1 MTELELPTRYETLQ
15 RLGEGGGGE
24 VWAVRDRHTQEKLA
38 LKMLSPTASER
49 EMTALVR
56 EAVALSGLEGLGV
69 PRVVRFGRLPK
80 SGRPFML
87 RELVEGQSL
96 QALIETGDS
105 DAATRALVRAADQ
118 VTLLHR
124 AGMLHGDIKPHN
136 IIVEANGRATLV
148 DLGLAAPWRE
158 TGTRPEGLTPRYAAP
173 ELLEGKPLTVR
184 AEVYALG
191 VTIADIIA
199 AASKTMNP
207 RVRRELMDVSAR
219 ATAVDP
225 RERHPSADELATAI
239 RRAGGLKAASSRHDA
254 HEVWPVL
261 GIDAISSQL
270 QHSVAKLSRGKK
282 LWLDGPLGSGR
293 SVLLRRLAW
302 SIGVEGRPLVWID
315 DHVVE
320 DAAALEA
327 ELVEFEGKG
336 GVTILID
343 DAHLLPERGLELI
356 KQLNSEGA
364 RLVIV
369 GDSELQ
375 AGAKRFEVPRLEQ
388 HHAEELVRRA
398 MPSLT
403 GRLLA
408 HVVNASNGRPGALR
422 GLVETLAAQPVA
434 SEADIDRALAG
445 ESSAPGSDLPQS
457 PYERAVYFLERGR
470 FNDAAQAMDEVDRL
484 KAEGESTTVPN
495 TPESRSE
502 RLALET
508 LRARLE
514 LGLGDSTS
522 ALSRLEKVA
531 GLAKERRGTHEAKLW
546 MLYVGRAYVATGD
559 YSRALEVLAQL
570 VDEDGPLGA
579 EASAFHGLGAAYL
592 GNTEQALA
600 DLESAVRRA
609 REHDAPRVEA
619 VALVSRGLVLQR
631 DDRIE
636 EAREAYEQCIV
647 AGERAG
653 DAGLLS
659 TAQLNLAGLLKVSGD
674 VAGAIEHFE
683 AAVDMGRRSGRR
695 STTRNA
701 LLNLANTDLYLG
713 RLARARRASSFL
725 EEQRSSLP
733 PVLNAQLSGLQAELA
748 SRVGEVD
755 RAVRLYEGCAAAYEA
770 VGRGIDSAEAR
781 LEGVLIAS
789 RAEAPDTAE
798 LERQLDQARE
808 ALATAPAHRPLYML
822 ARGRVAWV
830 AGREQQARTFVE
842 EALEAARAAGQK
854 EWVWR
859 AQEVLGEI
867 AEAGGQPTMAR
878 RHREEALAVLEEIG
892 AHLPRDLREVY
903 WNDARRRALR
913 ARVQR
918 ESMTS
923 APTDLAGFSPSPVFP
938 RSDRSLISS
947 MSLTPLERRLAHILE
962 VNAVLARE
970 RDLERLMRLVIGH
983 AIELAQAERGYLI
996 LLEQDGSL
1004 TVHTSR
1010 TRSGDETHAE
1020 FSRSIAQQVIDSGA
1034 PLVSKS
1040 AQTDA
1045 RMSGYASVHQLD
1057 LQSVA
1062 CVPIV
1067 APEGEPIGALY
1078 VETRSRPADHFE
1090 RELPTLQAFGDQA
1103 AVAIESARLL
1113 TENRRRAEELERT
1126 NERLREAQGRLQELL
1141 DQRTQRLKIA
1151 RRRLRDARETL
1162 YSHFGYMG
1170 LVGTSKPMRR
1180 VYSLID
1186 RVKDTDIAVLIT
1198 GESGTGKEVVAN
1210 AIHRAGARAK
1220 KAFLGVNCGAIPEHL
1235 LESELFGH
1243 VRGAFT
1249 GADRDRKGLF
1259 REGEGGSILL
1269 DEIGEMPQRMQAG
1282 LLRVL
1287 QDHKVRPVGG
1297 ASEEPVDV
1305 RVICATNRDLAA
1317 MVEEGTF
1324 REDLYYR
1331 IHVVEM
1337 RIPPLRE
1344 RTEDIPQLVDHF
1356 LGIFAARYKRDK
1368 KAVTRDGLK
1377 RLRGYHWPGNVRQ
1390 LEHVLLNAWV
1400 LSEKPELDQDD
1411 FDIPDGRAGSALFSS
1426 LTGSAS
1432 VTTSNHTGQRRT
1444 TTVPPSSGSSVRS
1457 SLSQH
1462 KLDERERIL
1471 QALKASNWNRVKA
1484 AELLGMPRR
1493 TFYRRLKQY
1502 GIQ

>member
-1 MTELELPTRYETLQ
+1 MSELELPTRYESLQ

-24 VWAVRDRHTQEKLA
+24 VWAVRDRHTGEKLA

-96 QALIETGDS
+96 QALIESGDS

-136 IIVEANGRATLV
+136 IIVEESGRATLV

-158 TGTRPEGLTPRYAAP
+158 TGTRPEGLTPRYASP
-173 ELLEGKPLTVR
+173 ELLDGKPLTVR

-199 AASKTMNP
+199 AGAKSMNP

-239 RRAGGLKAASSRHDA
+239 RRAAGLKGAGSRYDA
-254 HEVWPVL
+254 HDVWPVL
-261 GIDAISSQL
+261 GIDAISNQL
-270 QHSVAKLSRGKK
+270 QQRVAKLTRGKK
-282 LWLDGPLGSGR
+282 LWLDGPVGSGR

-320 DAAALEA
+320 DSAALEA
-327 ELVEFEGKG
+327 ELAEYEGKG

-343 DAHLLPERGLELI
+343 DAHLLPERGVELV
-356 KQLNSEGA
+356 KQLNADGA
-364 RLVIV
+364 RLVLV
-369 GDSELQ
+369 GDTELQ
-375 AGAKRFEVPRLEQ
+375 AGAKRFEVPSMDQ

-408 HVVNASNGRPGALR
+408 HVVSASGGRPGALR
-422 GLVETLAAQPVA
+422 GLVETLATQPVA

-445 ESSAPGSDLPQS
+445 EASAPESELPADA
-457 PYERAVYFLERGR
+457 YGRAVYFLERGR
-470 FNDAAQAMDEVDRL
+470 FNDAAQAMDEVDAA
-484 KAEGESTTVPN
+484 KSEGDSTTVPN
-495 TPESRSE
+495 TPESRTE

-559 YSRALEVLAQL
+559 YSRALEVLSQL
-570 VDEDGPLGA
+570 VNEDGPLGA

-592 GNTEQALA
+592 GNTEQALL

-609 REHDAPRVEA
+609 REYDAPRVEA

-713 RLARARRASSFL
+713 RLARARESIELL
-725 EEQRSSLP
+725 EEQRGSLP

-748 SRVGEVD
+748 SRVGDVD

-781 LEGVLIAS
+781 LEGVLTAC
-789 RAEAPDTAE
+789 RAETPDTAD

-808 ALATAPAHRPLYML
+808 ALATAPAHKPLYML
-822 ARGRVAWV
+822 ARGRTAWV

-842 EALEAARAAGQK
+842 EALEAAKAAGQK

-867 AEAGGQPTMAR
+867 AEAGGQPTLAR

-892 AHLPRDLREVY
+892 ADLPRDLREVY

-923 APTDLAGFSPSPVFP
+923 APTDLAGFTPSPVVFP
-938 RSDRSLISS
+938 RGDRSLISN
-947 MSLTPLERRLAHILE
+947 MSLTPLEQRLAHILE

-983 AIELAQAERGYLI
+983 AIDLAQAERGYLI

-1004 TVHTSR
+1004 SVHASR

-1020 FSRSIAQQVIDSGA
+1020 FSRSIAQQVIDSAA

-1078 VETRSRPADHFE
+1078 VETRNRPADHFE

-1186 RVKDTDIAVLIT
+1186 RVKDTDVAVLIT
-1198 GESGTGKEVVAN
+1198 GESGTGKEVVAQ
-1210 AIHRAGARAK
+1210 AIHRAGNRAK

-1243 VRGAFT
+1243 VRGSFT
-1249 GADRDRKGLF
+1249 SADRDRKGLF
-1259 REGEGGSILL
+1259 REGEGGTILL
-1269 DEIGEMPQRMQAG
+1269 DEIGEMPQRMQSG

-1287 QDHKVRPVGG
+1287 QEHKVRPVGG

-1317 MVEEGTF
+1317 MVEEGSF

-1344 RTEDIPQLVDHF
+1344 RSEDIPQLVDHF

-1400 LSEKPELDQDD
+1400 LSEKPELEVED
-1411 FDIPDGRAGSALFSS
+1411 FDIPDGRAGSAIFSS
-1426 LTGSAS
+1426 LTGSAAS
-1432 VTTSNHTGQRRT
+1432 TTSNNGRRT

>member
-1 MTELELPTRYETLQ
+1 MSELELPARYASLQ

-24 VWAVRDRHTQEKLA
+24 VWAVRDRHTGDKLA

-56 EAVALSGLEGLGV
+56 EVVALSGLEGLGV

-87 RELVEGQSL
+87 RELVDGESL
-96 QALIETGDS
+96 QALIETGDAE
-105 DAATRALVRAADQ
+105 AATRALIRAADQ

-136 IIVEANGRATLV
+136 IIVEPSGRATLV

-199 AASKTMNP
+199 SASKTINP
-207 RVRRELMDVSAR
+207 RMRRELMDVSAR
-219 ATAVDP
+219 ATATDP

-239 RRAGGLKAASSRHDA
+239 RRAAGFKSGARHDA

-270 QHSVAKLSRGKK
+270 QQRVSKLSRGKR

-302 SIGVEGRPLVWID
+302 SLGVEGRPLVWID

-320 DAAALEA
+320 DPAAVEA
-327 ELVEFEGKG
+327 ELAEFEGKS
-336 GVTILID
+336 GVTVLID
-343 DAHLLPERGLELI
+343 DAHLLAEQALELV
-356 KQLNSEGA
+356 KALNADGA
-364 RLVIV
+364 RLVLV
-369 GDSELQ
+369 GDSELRE
-375 AGAKRFEVPRLEQ
+375 GAKRFEVPRLDQ

-408 HVVNASNGRPGALR
+408 HVVDASGGRPGALR

-445 ESSAPGSDLPQS
+445 ESSAPESELPKN
-457 PYERAVYFLERGR
+457 PFERAVYFLDRGR
-470 FNDAAQAMDEVDRL
+470 FNDAAQAMDEVDRV
-484 KAEGESTTVPN
+484 KSEGEGTTVPN
-495 TPESRSE
+495 TPESRTE
-502 RLALET
+502 RLRLET

-522 ALSRLEKVA
+522 ALSRLEKVS
-531 GLAKERRGTHEAKLW
+531 GLAKERRGTLEAKIW

-559 YSRALEVLAQL
+559 YSRALEVLVQL

-592 GNTEQALA
+592 GNTEQALE
-600 DLESAVRRA
+600 DLESAVERA
-609 REHDAPRVEA
+609 RQHDAPRVEA

-674 VAGAIEHFE
+674 IAGAIEHFE

-713 RLARARRASSFL
+713 RLARARESIELL
-725 EEQRSSLP
+725 EEQRGSLP
-733 PVLNAQLSGLQAELA
+733 PVLNAQFSGLQAELA
-748 SRVGEVD
+748 SRVGDIE
-755 RAVRLYEGCAAAYEA
+755 RAVRLYEACAAAYEA

-781 LEGVLIAS
+781 LEGVLTAC
-789 RAEAPDTAE
+789 RAEAPDTIE

-808 ALATAPAHRPLYML
+808 ALASAPAHKPLYML

-842 EALEAARAAGQK
+842 EALEAARVAGQK
-854 EWVWR
+854 EWLWR
-859 AQEVLGEI
+859 AQEVLGEV
-867 AEAGGQPTMAR
+867 AEAGGQPTLAR
-878 RHREEALAVLEEIG
+878 RHREEALTVLEEIG
-892 AHLPRDLREVY
+892 ARLPRDLREVY

-923 APTDLAGFSPSPVFP
+923 APTDLAGFSPSPTFP
-938 RSDRSLISS
+938 RADRSLISS
-947 MSLTPLERRLAHILE
+947 ISLTPLEQRLAHILE
-962 VNAVLARE
+962 VNSVLARE

-1004 TVHTSR
+1004 SVHTSR

-1078 VETRSRPADHFE
+1078 VETRNRPGDHFE
-1090 RELPTLQAFGDQA
+1090 RELPTLQAFADQA
-1103 AVAIESARLL
+1103 AVAMESARLL

-1126 NERLREAQGRLQELL
+1126 NERLREAQSRLQELL

-1186 RVKDTDIAVLIT
+1186 RVKDTDVAVLIT
-1198 GESGTGKEVVAN
+1198 GESGTGKEIVAN
-1210 AIHRAGARAK
+1210 AIHRAGPRAK

-1287 QDHKVRPVGG
+1287 QEHKVRPVGG
-1297 ASEEPVDV
+1297 ANEEAVDV

-1317 MVEEGTF
+1317 MVEDGSF

-1331 IHVVEM
+1331 IHVVEL

-1426 LTGSAS
+1426 LTGSAAS
-1432 VTTSNHTGQRRT
+1432 TTSNTGRRT
-1444 TTVPPSSGSSVRS
+1444 TTAPPSSGSSVRS

>member
-1 MTELELPTRYETLQ
+1 LSEPELPSRYQAIQ

-24 VWAVRDRHTQEKLA
+24 VWAVCDRHTGEKLA

-49 EMTALVR
+49 EMAALVR

-80 SGRPFML
+80 TGRPFML

-96 QALIETGDS
+96 NALIESGDVSKATG
-105 DAATRALVRAADQ
+105 ALVRAADQ

-136 IIVEANGRATLV
+136 IIVEESGRATLV

-173 ELLEGKPLTVR
+173 ELLDGKPLTVR

-191 VTIADIIA
+191 VAIADIL
-199 AASKTMNP
+199 AASSKTTLSP
-207 RVRRELMDVSAR
+207 RARRELMEVSAR
-219 ATAVDP
+219 ATAADP
-225 RERHPSADELATAI
+225 QQRHPSADELATAL
-239 RRAGGLKAASSRHDA
+239 RRAAGSKTKEARYVA
-254 HEVWPVL
+254 HELWPVL
-261 GIDAISSQL
+261 GIDSTASQL
-270 QHSVAKLSRGKK
+270 HQQVSKLSRGKC
-282 LWLDGPLGSGR
+282 LLLDGPLGAGR

-302 SIGVEGRPLVWID
+302 SLGVEGRPVVWLD
-315 DHVVE
+315 DRVVS
-320 DAAALEA
+320 DADAVEA
-327 ELVEFEGKG
+327 ELSEYDGRA
-336 GVTILID
+336 GVTVLVD
-343 DAHLLPERGLELI
+343 DSEQLPPRGVELV
-356 KQLNSEGA
+356 QGLQAAGA
-364 RLVIV
+364 RLVLV
-369 GDSELQ
+369 GESKLSE
-375 AGAKRFEVPRLEQ
+375 GAKRFAVPRLDQ
-388 HHAEELVRRA
+388 HSAEELVRRA

-408 HVVNASNGRPGALR
+408 HVVAASDGRPGALR
-422 GLVETLAAQPVA
+422 GLVETLASQPVA
-434 SEADIDRALAG
+434 SEADIDRALSG
-445 ESSAPGSDLPQS
+445 ESSTPAPDLPEGS
-457 PYERAVYFLERGR
+457 FERAVYFLDRGR
-470 FNDAAQAMDEVDRL
+470 FNDAALALDEVD
-484 KAEGESTTVPN
+484 KARTPDDTKTAPN
-495 TPESRSE
+495 TPASRDE

-514 LGLGDSTS
+514 LGLGDSGS

-531 GLAKERRGTHEAKLW
+531 DLAKERRGSHQAKLW

-559 YSRALEVLAQL
+559 YARALEVLGQL
-570 VDEDGPLGA
+570 VSEPGALGA
-579 EASAFHGLGAAYL
+579 EALAFRGLGAAYL
-592 GNTEQALA
+592 GRTDDALVDLQRAVELAQAEQ
-600 DLESAVRRA
+600 
-609 REHDAPRVEA
+609 APRVEA

-631 DDRIE
+631 DDRID
-636 EAREAYEQCIV
+636 EARDAYEQCII

-713 RLARARRASSFL
+713 RLARARESIELL
-725 EEQRSSLP
+725 EEQRGGLP

-748 SRVGEVD
+748 SRVGDID
-755 RAVRLYEGCAAAYEA
+755 RAVRLYEACAAAYEA

-781 LEGVLIAS
+781 LEGVLTAS
-789 RAEAPDTAE
+789 RVEAPDLAE
-798 LERQLDQARE
+798 LERQLEQARC
-808 ALATAPAHRPLYML
+808 ALAEAPAHKPLYQL
-822 ARGRVAWV
+822 ARGRSALV
-830 AGREQQARTFVE
+830 AGDEQRARTLVE
-842 EALEAARAAGQK
+842 EALESARAAGQK

-859 AQEVLGEI
+859 ALEVLGDI
-867 AEAGGQPTMAR
+867 AEAAGQPTLAR
-878 RHREEALAVLEEIG
+878 RNREEALEVLEDIG
-892 AHLPRDLREVY
+892 ARLPRDLREVY
-903 WNDARRRALR
+903 WNDSRRQALR
-913 ARVQR
+913 SRVQR
-918 ESMTS
+918 ESVAS
-923 APTDLAGFSPSPVFP
+923 AATELAGFSPSRAFP
-938 RSDRSLISS
+938 SRGERALISS
-947 MSLTPLERRLAHILE
+947 LSVTPLEQRLAHILE
-962 VNAVLARE
+962 INSALARE
-970 RDLERLMRLVIGH
+970 RDLERLIRLVTGF
-983 AIELAQAERGYLI
+983 AVELTHAERGYLI
-996 LLEQDGSL
+996 LVEQDGSL
-1004 TVHTSR
+1004 SVHTSR

-1020 FSRSIAQQVIDSGA
+1020 FSRSIAKQVIESAA
-1034 PLVSKS
+1034 PVVTRS
-1040 AQTDA
+1040 AQSDA
-1045 RMSGYASVHQLD
+1045 RMSGFASVHQLS
-1057 LQSVA
+1057 LQAVA

-1078 VETRSRPADHFE
+1078 VETRNRPGDHFE
-1090 RELPTLQAFGDQA
+1090 RELPTLQTFGDQA

-1113 TENRRRAEELERT
+1113 AENKRRTDELELS
-1126 NERLREAQGRLQELL
+1126 NERLREAQGRLQEIL

-1151 RRRLRDARETL
+1151 RRRLKDARETL
-1162 YSHFGYMG
+1162 YGHFGYMG

-1186 RVKDTDIAVLIT
+1186 RIKDTDVAVLIT
-1198 GESGTGKEVVAN
+1198 GESGTGKEVVAQ
-1210 AIHRAGARAK
+1210 AIHRAGNRAK
-1220 KAFLGVNCGAIPEHL
+1220 QSFLGVNCGAIPEHL

-1249 GADRDRKGLF
+1249 GAERDRKGLF
-1259 REGEGGSILL
+1259 REAEGGTLLL
-1269 DEIGEMPQRMQAG
+1269 DEIGDLPHRMQAG

-1287 QDHKVRPVGG
+1287 QEHKVRSVGG
-1297 ASEEPVDV
+1297 AAEEDV
-1305 RVICATNRDLAA
+1305 NARVICATNRDLSS

-1331 IHVVEM
+1331 IHVVEL

-1356 LGIFAARYKRDK
+1356 LGIFAARYKREK
-1368 KAVTRDGLK
+1368 KGITSDGLK
-1377 RLRGYHWPGNVRQ
+1377 RLKGYHWPGNVRQ

-1400 LSEKPELDQDD
+1400 LGEKSELDADD
-1411 FDIPDGRAGSALFSS
+1411 FDVPDGRAGSALFSS
-1426 LTGSAS
+1426 LTGTG
-1432 VTTSNHTGQRRT
+1432 TTSNTGRKTSAPASSHT
-1444 TTVPPSSGSSVRS
+1444 SVKS

-1484 AELLGMPRR
+1484 AELMGIPRR
-1493 TFYRRLKQY
+1493 TFYRRLKLY